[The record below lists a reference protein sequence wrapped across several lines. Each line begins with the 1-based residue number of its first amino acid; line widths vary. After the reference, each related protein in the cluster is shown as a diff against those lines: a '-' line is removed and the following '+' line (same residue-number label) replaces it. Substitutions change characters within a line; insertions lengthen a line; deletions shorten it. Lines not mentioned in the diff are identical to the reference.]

1 MASFFR
7 RNKPTTPDSSR
18 TSRYSLEELAAAF
31 PTAPSAAT
39 PASPV
44 EALPPAQTGTVP
56 AATPAPMPAPVAADP
71 PTPAAEHAAPAT
83 PAEALARDIA
93 ARTGQAQSVA
103 AVPNAPPAPA
113 APAPSALQ
121 ALPDPAPAAA
131 PIAPAPVVVV
141 PPVVAQP
148 HGVPTSPA
156 TAPAAPAAPAQSLL
170 QSPPSTPAAPVPT
183 PVVATPVAATPAV
196 VPPVA
201 APPAVVPPAASA
213 PPAAAPAASAT
224 PVVTA
229 PSIVSSPLPATQD
242 DSIVGQHD
250 ALPAAPAGKPGWR
263 ERLRNSTF
271 ARSFGG
277 LFSRNPKLDDDLLDE
292 IETALITADVGIGAT
307 TALVEGLRK
316 RMKSREF
323 VDAQAMFKA
332 LRADLIALLQ
342 PVSKPLVIDRSLKP
356 FVVLT
361 VGVNGV
367 GKTTTIGKLAK
378 RFKDDGNSLMLAAGD
393 TFRAAAVAQLQA
405 WGDRNGVA
413 VIAQGQNADAASVAF
428 DALQAAKARGT
439 DVLIADTAGRLHTQT
454 GLMNELGKIRRV
466 LGKIDAAAPHEV
478 LMVIDGTTGQNAIS
492 QLRQFHAA
500 VGVTGLVVTKLDG
513 TAKGGVVFALAR
525 EFNIPIRFAGIGERP
540 EDLRVFDPVAFVDAL
555 LPDALGG

>member
-44 EALPPAQTGTVP
+44 EAVP
-56 AATPAPMPAPVAADP
+56 NAEPEREAAATSVVAPVTPAPAGGEP
-71 PTPAAEHAAPAT
+71 AAPAAPIPPQIT
-83 PAEALARDIA
+83 AAPADQLAQEIA
-93 ARTGQAQSVA
+93 ARTGQAQSIA
-103 AVPNAPPAPA
+103 AVP
-113 APAPSALQ
+113 S
-121 ALPDPAPAAA
+121 
-131 PIAPAPVVVV
+131 
-141 PPVVAQP
+141 
-148 HGVPTSPA
+148 
-156 TAPAAPAAPAQSLL
+156 APAAPAAPAPTAL
-170 QSPPSTPAAPVPT
+170 QALPDPIPASAPSAPVVVPPPVVAQPQTVPT
-183 PVVATPVAATPAV
+183 PPPAVPAQPVSPLQSAAPAV
-196 VPPVA
+196 VAPPVA
-201 APPAVVPPAASA
+201 APPASTPAPA
-213 PPAAAPAASAT
+213 AAAPAGAPPISAAPT
-224 PVVTA
+224 VTA
-229 PSIVSSPLPATQD
+229 PAIVSAPLPSTQD
-242 DSIVGQHD
+242 DSIVGQRE

-307 TALVEGLRK
+307 TALIDGLRK

-378 RFKDDGNSLMLAAGD
+378 RFKDEGNSLMLAAGD